1 MITIRQNRGRQ
12 VRSGGFTLVEI
23 LVVIAIIVILAAL
36 LTPVAMRALS
46 TSRNA
51 RMGIELAQLDQA
63 IEAYRLEMGDYP
75 PSFGENYSPANRYYT
90 AMEQHLRKCF
100 PNMSKATK
108 DAFYDILVNMQ
119 SSGKEISQDEALVLW
134 LSKLS
139 TDKTNPFRV
148 DGPRK
153 VFREF
158 DARRL
163 SDTDGDGFQAFDAGY
178 AKGTPYVYLDS
189 RTYRL
194 HCSASTAATT
204 QLGAS
209 GPRIQPYF
217 DATGK
222 FMRPT
227 AFQIICAGQDGDFG
241 AAKDITFNAAG
252 IPTAN
257 HRVFPNSMNYTD
269 EDMDNLTNF
278 SDGKILKYLIPQ

>member
-1 MITIRQNRGRQ
+1 MITIRQNRGRHA
-12 VRSGGFTLVEI
+12 RSGGFTLVEI

-36 LTPVAMRALS
+36 LTPVAMRALT

-108 DAFYDILVNMQ
+108 DAYYDILMT
-119 SSGKEISQDEALVLW
+119 KEISQDEALVYW

-139 TDKTNPFRV
+139 TDKTNPFRT

-163 SDTDGDGFQAFDAGY
+163 SDVDSDGFPAFDAGY
-178 AKGTPYVYLDS
+178 ARGTPFVYLDS

-194 HCSASTAATT
+194 HCTAATAATT

-217 DATGK
+217 DVTGK

-257 HRVFPNSMNYTD
+257 HRVFPASMNYTD

-278 SDGKILKYLIPQ
+278 SDGKTLKNLIPQ

>member
-1 MITIRQNRGRQ
+1 MITIRQNRGRHA
-12 VRSGGFTLVEI
+12 RSGGFTLVEI

-36 LTPVAMRALS
+36 LTPVAMRALT

-108 DAFYDILVNMQ
+108 DAYYDILLT
-119 SSGKEISQDEALVLW
+119 KDISQDEALVYW

-139 TDKTNPFRV
+139 TDKTNPFRL

-163 SDTDGDGFQAFDAGY
+163 SDADGDGFPAYDAGY
-178 AKGTPYVYLDS
+178 ARGTPFVYLDS

-194 HCSASTAATT
+194 HCTAATAATT

-217 DATGK
+217 DVTGK

-257 HRVFPNSMNYTD
+257 HRVFPASMNYTD

-278 SDGKILKYLIPQ
+278 SDGKILKNLIPQ